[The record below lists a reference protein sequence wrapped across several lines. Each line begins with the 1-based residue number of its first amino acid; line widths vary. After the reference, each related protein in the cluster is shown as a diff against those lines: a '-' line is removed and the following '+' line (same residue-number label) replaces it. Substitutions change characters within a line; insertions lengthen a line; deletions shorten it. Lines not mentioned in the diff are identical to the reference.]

1 MSGPR
6 TWQAEAQRPHQAV
19 YEDIARRKQ
28 QAFDDAVATRAAA
41 RAVDASQ
48 GAPSTA
54 TLTKEAAI
62 AALKKANDAVEAAEQ
77 ELQRTKAAEMAQV
90 RQCEAWKAEL
100 AKCEGMGDR
109 ERRARVDHAMM
120 SPGAE
125 FIMPAPLGEAIAARD
140 RAVAAAKSAAQTLED
155 LQGKRAADEAA
166 LQKALA
172 ARLRAKGLRVT
183 VDAAEDDRRLTGL
196 QEELADIRERQRA
209 RRDIASFD
217 GAIPQALASS
227 TSRAVNLELE
237 ADHRITPEQYL
248 VIQGNYRR
256 PQNAQWKAL
265 DVDPAAELAG

>member
-1 MSGPR
+1 
-6 TWQAEAQRPHQAV
+6 
-19 YEDIARRKQ
+19 
-28 QAFDDAVATRAAA
+28 
-41 RAVDASQ
+41 
-48 GAPSTA
+48 
-54 TLTKEAAI
+54 
-62 AALKKANDAVEAAEQ
+62 
-77 ELQRTKAAEMAQV
+77 
-90 RQCEAWKAEL
+90 
-100 AKCEGMGDR
+100 
-109 ERRARVDHAMM
+109 
-120 SPGAE
+120 
-125 FIMPAPLGEAIAARD
+125 
-140 RAVAAAKSAAQTLED
+140 
-155 LQGKRAADEAA
+155 
-166 LQKALA
+166 
-172 ARLRAKGLRVT
+172 LRVT

>member
-1 MSGPR
+1 
-6 TWQAEAQRPHQAV
+6 
-19 YEDIARRKQ
+19 
-28 QAFDDAVATRAAA
+28 
-41 RAVDASQ
+41 
-48 GAPSTA
+48 
-54 TLTKEAAI
+54 
-62 AALKKANDAVEAAEQ
+62 
-77 ELQRTKAAEMAQV
+77 
-90 RQCEAWKAEL
+90 
-100 AKCEGMGDR
+100 
-109 ERRARVDHAMM
+109 M

-248 VIQGNYRR
+248 VIQGNYCR